1 MRRDEKRRRET
12 MARKEIEQREV
23 WFTDTNIRCA
33 NELDALVS
41 DVVNAFETRDAE
53 RMKRYA
59 DALHEYAHRDTQ
71 KDQPARPTLDEIS
84 KLRKG
89 DEVMVSGAW
98 FLIEESVDITIGNA
112 YVDFEDPGNYTV
124 FSIKELAA
132 ICQGIRRHGQ

>member
-1 MRRDEKRRRET
+1 

-23 WFTDTNIRCA
+23 WFTDESVRCA

-41 DVVNAFETRDAE
+41 DIVRAFEVRDAE

-59 DALHEYAHRDTQ
+59 DALHEYAHRADAKDNPPDTQ

-89 DEVMVSGAW
+89 DEVMISGAW
-98 FLIEESVDITIGNA
+98 FKVHRASDALICVTFEGVMTT
-112 YVDFEDPGNYTV
+112 DFDTT
-124 FSIKELAA
+124 ELVH